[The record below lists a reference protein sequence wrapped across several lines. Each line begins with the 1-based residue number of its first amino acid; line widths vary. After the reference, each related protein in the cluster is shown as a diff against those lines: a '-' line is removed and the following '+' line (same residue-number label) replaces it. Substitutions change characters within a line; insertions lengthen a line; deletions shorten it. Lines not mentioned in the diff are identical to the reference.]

1 LSDEWA
7 TMARRLAYNSTQR
20 QRGNKLFSAVI
31 ASCFVVLDLA
41 TSTGIEEIEK
51 EILKVYPRR
60 LST

>member
-1 LSDEWA
+1 
-7 TMARRLAYNSTQR
+7 MARRLAYNSAQR

-31 ASCFVVLDLA
+31 ASCLFVVLDLA

-51 EILKVYPRR
+51 EILAVYPRR